1 MLFKG
6 EAKFWAH
13 IETREVVVADADV
26 ICILNLQLVF
36 SFRLKTNHKHIHVF
50 TDTARVLA
58 EAFNEISFAQ
68 VVQPYKLGLVWNQI
82 FYGKIVDWKKRAST
96 CFLLDLSLR
105 HKLRKKTREAFECS
119 GQSNV
124 WIYFNRVAL
133 LRS

>member
-13 IETREVVVADADV
+13 IETSEVVVADADV
-26 ICILNLQLVF
+26 ICILHLQLVF
-36 SFRLKTNHKHIHVF
+36 SFRLKTNHKHINVF
-50 TDTARVLA
+50 TDTAGVLA
-58 EAFNEISFAQ
+58 EAFNKISFAQ

-82 FYGKIVDWKKRAST
+82 FYGEIVDWKKCAST
-96 CFLLDLSLR
+96 CFLLYLSLR
-105 HKLRKKTREAFECS
+105 HKLRKKTGEAFECS